1 MILHAVQYFMCSCN
15 KFNLKLLRV
24 SILRPK
30 ICLLLLLLY
39 IRRFDKQKTI
49 ERLIYVAQK
58 NSSRAIN
65 SEKGMLNIT
74 GRATP
79 YQRPILICSSPNV
92 RKKPAIMDKPALKSN
107 PT

>member
-1 MILHAVQYFMCSCN
+1 M
-15 KFNLKLLRV
+15 
-24 SILRPK
+24 
-30 ICLLLLLLY
+30 
-39 IRRFDKQKTI
+39 
-49 ERLIYVAQK
+49 AQK